1 MHRAERG
8 GATRHRNLSPDVER
22 LVCAGSVYEGG
33 GVIALRSGEVLHVN
47 AMRISLT
54 AATLD
59 DPFPRPEAR
68 R

>member
-1 MHRAERG
+1 M
-8 GATRHRNLSPDVER
+8 TRHRNLRPDVER
-22 LVCAGSVYEGG
+22 LARAGSVYEGG

-47 AMRISLT
+47 AMRIGLT

-59 DPFPRPEAR
+59 DPFPQPDAR